1 MRLSDEALSYV
12 PASDTEKETQHIR
25 LLLLLKFFDILEG
38 THLIPLELVIS
49 YGIRLLDW
57 LTLLSIVMGLAMVV
71 GCRME
76 TRCEISI
83 LHGRNVRRFAAAKF
97 RAALNN
103 RSAYR
108 HFLVAPR

>member
-1 MRLSDEALSYV
+1 
-12 PASDTEKETQHIR
+12 
-25 LLLLLKFFDILEG
+25 
-38 THLIPLELVIS
+38 
-49 YGIRLLDW
+49 
-57 LTLLSIVMGLAMVV
+57 MGLAMVV